1 MVTNGMKQA
10 VAEDVIEYVGLYNCS
25 LEDAVVD
32 IYYSMASEAYGDSS
46 LTEGDISEILSLV
59 KTEGL

>member
-1 MVTNGMKQA
+1 MISKGMKEA
-10 VAEDVIEYVGLYNCS
+10 VAEDVMEYVDLYKCS

-46 LTEGDISEILSLV
+46 LTEEDVAEILAMV
-59 KTEGL
+59 NF